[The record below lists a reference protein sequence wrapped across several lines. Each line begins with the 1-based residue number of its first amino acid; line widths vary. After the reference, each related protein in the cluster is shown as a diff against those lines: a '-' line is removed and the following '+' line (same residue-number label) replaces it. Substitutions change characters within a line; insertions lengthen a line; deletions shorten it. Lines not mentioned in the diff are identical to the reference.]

1 MKQVK
6 KDTNMH
12 VGVFSFRDAL
22 LHGVATQSISETTMA
37 GIQPDQHTA
46 YSKTTK
52 VVHFTAPTSSTLSII
67 HKKPSITHK
76 KPRNDSIQVTLSET
90 TKEEVRNSYYV
101 SSDFK
106 HAMIIASIE
115 NNKVY

>member
-52 VVHFTAPTSSTLSII
+52 VVHFTAPTSSAASIT

-76 KPRNDSIQVTLSET
+76 EPRNDSIQVTLSET
-90 TKEEVRNSYYV
+90 TKEEVRNSYV